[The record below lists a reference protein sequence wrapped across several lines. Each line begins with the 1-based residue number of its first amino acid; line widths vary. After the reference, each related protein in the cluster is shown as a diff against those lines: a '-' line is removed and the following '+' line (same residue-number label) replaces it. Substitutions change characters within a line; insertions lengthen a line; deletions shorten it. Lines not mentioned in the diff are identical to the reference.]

1 MELFERVKEDE
12 QIRERERERKILQ
25 EHQSVQK
32 HSVDCLF
39 EATKKNIY
47 FLLRQTIGESTDAQ
61 KDEVDSSKIDTVR
74 IEQLG

>member
-1 MELFERVKEDE
+1 M
-12 QIRERERERKILQ
+12 Q

-47 FLLRQTIGESTDAQ
+47 FLLRQIIGESTDAQ
-61 KDEVDSSKIDTVR
+61 KDEVDSSKIDT
-74 IEQLG
+74 IISDEQLG

>member
-1 MELFERVKEDE
+1 MKELKRMSKL
-12 QIRERERERKILQ
+12 ERERERGKYCKNIKVCKSIASIVCSKLP
-25 EHQSVQK
+25 
-32 HSVDCLF
+32 
-39 EATKKNIY
+39 KKNIY